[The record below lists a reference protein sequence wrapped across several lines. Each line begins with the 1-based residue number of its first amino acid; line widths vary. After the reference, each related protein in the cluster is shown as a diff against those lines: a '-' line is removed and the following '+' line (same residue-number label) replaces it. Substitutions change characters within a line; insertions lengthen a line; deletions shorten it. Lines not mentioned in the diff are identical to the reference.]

1 VKSTLANGQV
11 IKTDSLRVDMDGGR
25 IILSED
31 KSSMHEVN
39 KRNWIQELIF
49 YKKQATSISLRI
61 ICRRDSC
68 HSAKKKLH
76 RQLTCHLHILSL
88 FLEVQLWFCQQHII

>member
-1 VKSTLANGQV
+1 MKKEELVEIFSDLHPEDTAGQMTGEV
-11 IKTDSLRVDMDGGR
+11 HLSDGTIIKTDSLRVDMDGGR

-49 YKKQATSISLRI
+49 YKNKQRQ
-61 ICRRDSC
+61 
-68 HSAKKKLH
+68 SA
-76 RQLTCHLHILSL
+76 
-88 FLEVQLWFCQQHII
+88 